1 MGPRAWKAVTRAD
14 ALSPA
19 VGRRMV
25 GAFLRFMSPFNA
37 PLRARVEAWE
47 PSLCR
52 VRVPPRRA
60 LTNHLGGVHACAL
73 ATAGETPAGLLLLKS
88 FPLDG
93 YRLILKDL
101 SVTYERQ
108 ARGEV
113 VAEARL
119 AEEAIARVR
128 AGLERGEAQLVP
140 VQTTLSNRAGD
151 RLAVVHTTWQLKSW
165 EQVRKKR

>member
-60 LTNHLGGVHACAL
+60 LTNHLGGVHDHDVVV
-73 ATAGETPAGLLLLKS
+73 GHEVQ
-88 FPLDG
+88 
-93 YRLILKDL
+93 R
-101 SVTYERQ
+101 
-108 ARGEV
+108 ARG
-113 VAEARL
+113 
-119 AEEAIARVR
+119 VR
-128 AGLERGEAQLVP
+128 PRQRG
-140 VQTTLSNRAGD
+140 TRG
-151 RLAVVHTTWQLKSW
+151 
-165 EQVRKKR
+165 